1 MHNNQLCKWT
11 MTHTHRE
18 LLKINQVPILS
29 WKMWHLAREQ
39 NLRQTWNLE
48 FTLGKPINWPF
59 LDVLVLWASDP
70 WPSMTDWSS
79 SWSPWPRPTLWG
91 MRLTH
96 HPSCAQSNLLGTFHR
111 KASKSLYLQAGTM
124 HILGLR
130 MVWIIAVHREEREAL
145 ECSQGLIS
153 PFTVGRG
160 GARHGYIRSDAPR
173 GVRNRPRLSWSGWS
187 MCWVTCNCNPGG
199 ELQNRWYCGYC
210 HCLLS

>member
-1 MHNNQLCKWT
+1 
-11 MTHTHRE
+11 
-18 LLKINQVPILS
+18 
-29 WKMWHLAREQ
+29 
-39 NLRQTWNLE
+39 
-48 FTLGKPINWPF
+48 
-59 LDVLVLWASDP
+59 
-70 WPSMTDWSS
+70 MTDWSS

-153 PFTVGRG
+153 PFTVGRR
-160 GARHGYIRSDAPR
+160 GARHGYIRLDAPR

-187 MCWVTCNCNPGG
+187 MCWVTCNCNPGV
-199 ELQNRWYCGYC
+199 ELQNRWYCGYYNVKSLFAFIVVKHSPLTNALC
-210 HCLLS
+210 WKNILPINWVQNWPVWSNSSHGTNLSHGWHISYMINMI